1 MRHLDTRVGTDR
13 RGRGRAALQEGW
25 VIANHI
31 LVSFH
36 VAFISSVLAL
46 PAASILKW
54 EVLEFIFV
62 SPETLVSALFMYV
75 SFHLGIALHE
85 LGHFITA
92 ARLNALNEA
101 VLPDVQ
107 RQLRRAFP
115 IRFFYYLKLVLL
127 IPYGK
132 AAGVKREGL
141 NYYPDAPYNLAV
153 AAAGPRA
160 SRNVALVMLPPAVG
174 LLTAGLYLDL
184 EWAILAGRLLL
195 GIGVVSFL
203 DFRLADPGKYRAFN
217 ERERLAQERAESVGV
232 VSGWMEHAPKAKR
245 TMLGG
250 RMQQATHARLGT
262 VSAPWQFRNCGMGG
276 RHTEKE
282 YPESNVSMQEAMF
295 LILGVDSYQE
305 AQELTVRLQNR
316 LKEIIEKE
324 EGCRVMGIGLEGG
337 LAPYIEKGSFPLP
350 EVRLWSMMKQAIA
363 ECGCR
368 PGVDVAIA
376 LDPAMSELEIAYREE
391 FNVPDA
397 VGTYLFW
404 RDKSKTVLDRDGVL
418 DVFVDAITKYEIPL
432 LSIEDGFSEHD
443 HEGWRLLRERLGD
456 RLFIIGDDLVTTND
470 KTIEQAA
477 DQGLINTA
485 LIKANQIGSL
495 YETLLAMLVA
505 LGKDLELVVSHRSKS
520 PNDDMEAQIALAAN
534 SLGLKA
540 GGGANTERLVKYQA
554 VSELLLRLDT
564 DEESSGLR
572 EGEVALVRKI
582 RAYEE
587 PTNAGIPTVGA
598 TAQIWLP
605 SAGVAL
611 ELRGATPLGTSAG
624 SGEAIH
630 LVDATIEYAEHKE
643 IVDRYRAFFKE
654 VEPAVYSFKKTVVEA
669 ELRAQNDDDL
679 TALYVRSKRYGGKG
693 CLNAVDNVYQIIAP
707 AFEGKNAAELTL
719 LELDRSLLNLELR
732 TAKRRGKLAD
742 DAGQDERIS
751 VMQRK
756 QNLGMN
762 GMLSVSL
769 ALGRAVA
776 RVRGLELYELLRE
789 EMLSIIDQLAAHYE
803 VAIEGSHF
811 ADYVAA
817 LRKSAELAKQ
827 AGQPLYEVLRELTG
841 IYREPGSVAER
852 PHARRPAAEAPEA
865 EARPEPPKPA
875 VIRTPPPAPEPAAE
889 HAPHG
894 DSPAV
899 AEAVLEQLAAR
910 LGERYRDDV
919 HHGLHHARDLLSHA
933 RAIASEL
940 DEADK
945 LDWWVLG
952 AAIGLHDVA
961 AAKASHGKEG
971 AQRAQQLLP
980 ELPGSSKR
988 AVERVADAIVLHED
1002 KTADGVARRKQAG
1015 VEAQLL
1021 YDADQL
1027 DAFGPKGVYRYVAA
1041 YTLRNTPLA
1050 RIRDDARRRFETLSF
1065 DATRKLAAEA
1075 YGFTSEFTERLGRE
1089 GAAENDTVG
1098 AAGIVHFIREHV
1110 GEHPSR
1116 IAERALSALSTR
1128 DNGGGEDGAARY
1140 TIEYFRAL
1148 RSAYGAGAPAEAP
1161 SPQALE
1167 PANAT
1172 TAAEL
1177 PQGEQAVLAELDAEL
1192 FAALAGSQPDLTR
1205 ALHAYLASKSRL
1217 GRRERPFGIANN
1229 RVFRGEG
1236 WLVAPYLFGPVLET
1250 HHVRRDAE
1258 TQIVRRKLPPGTIFT
1273 DKLILELAEAS
1284 GTPTDLETPLYVF
1297 DPEQTP
1303 LPQITRIRD
1312 AALLLEKVNDTT
1324 NRNQAVFWLRWLAA
1338 RLCNLS
1344 VKDMLGAKNLQPEIR
1359 DLTRQLTRFLN
1370 SPLRRRLLVLSR
1382 LIVRNL
1388 SSLVGKPNVIDRLW
1402 NDTIDLAEIHIQGSA
1417 IVNELRRTSHHALG
1431 KRTLQI
1437 AEAYLGYLQS
1447 GDTQRLTRLGFGA
1460 PSQAD
1465 LAARSRPGNVEI
1477 LERVIEDLRRLLGTT
1492 QIIARLQEWRELYGE
1507 ALLRCEF
1514 GSSIED
1520 ELAAVLDKGIKEKN
1534 RWVYYHH
1541 LRILSD
1547 KVASFRS
1554 PQGIGTELRA
1564 ALEAAKQ
1571 QKPDDP
1577 GFDAE
1582 QIGGLLQAGVAAFVK
1597 ELRAAHEDE
1606 LVVAL
1611 DDLMQTHQ
1619 SQRFFEVFE
1628 KTRALRKQLVL
1639 LIERGAFDDQRYYLS
1654 QLEGLIEE
1662 MGYLALR
1669 QIASQYQESGVDIEQ
1684 CLEIIRLAALNLRY
1698 AGLFSQELN
1707 DFAAMLADRGRSE
1720 EELLNVL
1727 QYVERVYHKVRQR
1740 VTVPYEKMQARLGL
1754 EPNEL
1759 RLILANMQRTM
1770 HDLNSMVHFADM
1782 AAHYIQDKLDKG
1794 ERIRRSARPTAAQS
1808 GQIVHIS
1815 HRTAIAE
1822 LVDRGEVSL
1831 RERYGAKG
1839 GGLLYIS
1846 YLNLPTRDGFVLP
1859 ADYARASLHRKQ
1871 PERLRA
1877 ELASHLELLERD
1889 VSERQGVV
1897 RQFASGDRPLLLAVR
1912 GGSVFSMPGILSTVV
1927 FVGMNDEVAE
1937 KIAKEGPWRAYD
1949 SYRRFLASYAA
1960 AVWNLDLETHSLVH
1974 KAKQKH
1980 GVRFKQELPWQAMKE
1995 IADESKRILREL
2007 GYGDKLDAI
2016 LADPFAQLT
2025 GAVHAVLDSWESET
2039 ARRFRDLKGIC
2050 HSWNTG
2056 VVVQEMAFGNGKN
2069 EPIEPGMDETEASLT
2084 GVITR
2089 TYPTSAGVRAFEG
2102 EVKFSAAGD
2111 DLVGGTTFSNS
2122 FRPIEDLEQ
2131 LMPMLETRL
2140 KHAVA
2145 KLRRFMGTD
2154 QEVEFT
2160 VERGVLS
2167 ILQTR
2172 RAEAHF
2178 DDATERFLDPGE
2190 PATRGLGV
2198 RGGGFRGFAAFDD
2211 ADLAKLGAID
2221 VRERDD
2227 VDGVLLVIENPIPD
2241 DIPTI
2246 ISAGGLLTARGGST
2260 SHAAVAINGI
2270 EDRDY
2275 SGVVSAINFEVDA
2288 DRHEALIKSESGELL
2303 HRIKKGDIVS
2313 IHGTTGEVYVGS
2325 RRRQRVEPPSP
2336 ALRAARVDDFTK
2348 PL

>member
-1 MRHLDTRVGTDR
+1 MRHMETRLGSDRQR
-13 RGRGRAALQEGW
+13 RGKAALQEGW

-62 SPETLVSALFMYV
+62 STETLVSALFMYV

-92 ARLNALNEA
+92 ARLNALNES

-107 RQLRRAFP
+107 RRMQRAFP

-160 SRNVALVMLPPAVG
+160 SRNVALSMLPPAIG
-174 LLTAGLYLDL
+174 LLAAGLVLDL
-184 EWAILAGRLLL
+184 EWAIYAGRLLL
-195 GIGVVSFL
+195 GVGVVSFL

-217 ERERLAQERAESVGV
+217 ERERLAQEKAKSVGE
-232 VSGWMEHAPKAKR
+232 VSGWMEQAPKAKR
-245 TMLGG
+245 TMLGT
-250 RMQQATHARLGT
+250 RMQQATHPRLGT

-418 DVFVDAITKYEIPL
+418 DVFVDAIQRYEIPL

-470 KTIEQAA
+470 KTIEEAS

-505 LGKDLELVVSHRSKS
+505 LGKGLELVVSHRSKS

-540 GGGANTERLVKYQA
+540 GGGANTERLVKYQS

-564 DEESSGLR
+564 SEESSGLR
-572 EGEVALVRKI
+572 AGEVALVRKI

-598 TAQIWLP
+598 TAEIWLP

-630 LVDATIEYAEHKE
+630 LVDATIEYGEHKE

-654 VEPAVYSFKKTVVEA
+654 VEPGVFSFKKTVVEA
-669 ELRAQNDDDL
+669 ELRAENEDDL
-679 TALYVRSKRYGGKG
+679 TALYLRSRRYGGKG
-693 CLNAVDNVYQIIAP
+693 CLNAVDNVCQIIAS

-719 LELDRSLLNLELR
+719 LELDRTLLNLELR
-732 TAKRRGKLAD
+732 TAKRRGKLTD
-742 DAGQDERIS
+742 DAGKDACIH

-769 ALGRAVA
+769 ALGRAIA
-776 RVRGLELYELLRE
+776 RVRGLQLYELLRE
-789 EMLSIIDQLAAHYE
+789 EMLSIIDQLAAHTG
-803 VAIEGSHF
+803 VSITGSRF
-811 ADYVAA
+811 ADYVTA
-817 LRKSAELAKQ
+817 LREAAERTEKT
-827 AGQPLYEVLRELTG
+827 GQPLYELLRELTG
-841 IYREPGSVAER
+841 IYAEPGQPV
-852 PHARRPAAEAPEA
+852 ARRREA
-865 EARPEPPKPA
+865 EQAPARPEAPRSPE
-875 VIRTPPPAPEPAAE
+875 REPEPA
-889 HAPHG
+889 PVQQ
-894 DSPAV
+894 PAV
-899 AEAVLEQLAAR
+899 ADAVLEQLANR
-910 LGERYRDDV
+910 LGDRYRNDV
-919 HHGLHHARDLLSHA
+919 HHGLHHARDLLAHA
-933 RAIASEL
+933 RRLASEL
-940 DEADK
+940 AVGEE
-945 LDWWVLG
+945 LDWQVLG

-961 AAKASHGKEG
+961 AAQPSHGREG
-971 AQRAQQLLP
+971 AERAQQLLP
-980 ELPGSSKR
+980 ELPGFSQR
-988 AVERVADAIVLHED
+988 AVKRVADAIVLHED
-1002 KTADGVARRKQAG
+1002 KTQDGVQRRKRAG
-1015 VEAQLL
+1015 LEAQLL

-1065 DATRKLAAEA
+1065 DATRELAADS
-1075 YGFTSEFTERLGRE
+1075 YGYTAEFTERLGRE

-1110 GEHPSR
+1110 GEHPAK
-1116 IAERALSALSTR
+1116 IADRALSALSSR
-1128 DNGGGEDGAARY
+1128 QNGEGEDGAARY
-1140 TIEYFRAL
+1140 AIEYFRAL
-1148 RSAYGAGAPAEAP
+1148 RSAYGAGAPAQAPEPEAASETGP
-1161 SPQALE
+1161 APELADAEQAL
-1167 PANAT
+1167 
-1172 TAAEL
+1172 
-1177 PQGEQAVLAELDAEL
+1177 LADLDAEL
-1192 FAALAGSQPDLTR
+1192 HAALCGTSEPDLSR
-1205 ALHAYLASKSRL
+1205 ALHGYLERKSRL
-1217 GRRERPFGIANN
+1217 GSRERPFGIVNN
-1229 RVFRGEG
+1229 RVFRADGS
-1236 WLVAPYLFGPVLET
+1236 LVVPYLFGPSLEV
-1250 HHVRRDAE
+1250 HRVGRDQPTE
-1258 TQIVRRKLPPGTIFT
+1258 IVRRRLPPGTIYT
-1273 DKLILELAEAS
+1273 DALILGLAEAS
-1284 GTPTDLETPLYVF
+1284 GEATDLETPLYVF

-1338 RLCNLS
+1338 RLCNMS

-1359 DLTRQLTRFLN
+1359 DLTKQLTRFLN

-1431 KRTLQI
+1431 RRTLQI
-1437 AEAYLGYLQS
+1437 AEAYLGYLQT
-1447 GDTQRLTRLGFGA
+1447 GDTKALARLGFGA

-1465 LAARSRPGNVEI
+1465 VAARSRPGNLEI
-1477 LERVIEDLRRLLGTT
+1477 LERVIEDLRRLLGTA
-1492 QIIARLQEWRELYGE
+1492 QIVARVQEWRELYAE
-1507 ALLRCEF
+1507 ALMRCEF
-1514 GSSIED
+1514 GSSIDD

-1547 KVASFRS
+1547 KHASFRS
-1554 PQGIGTELRA
+1554 PPGIGAQLRA

-1571 QKPDDP
+1571 KKPDTPD
-1577 GFDAE
+1577 FDADQTSRE
-1582 QIGGLLQAGVAAFVK
+1582 LEAGVRSFVK
-1597 ELRAAHEDE
+1597 ELRAAHQDE
-1606 LVVAL
+1606 LFVAL
-1611 DDLMQTHQ
+1611 DDLMKTHQ
-1619 SQRFFEVFE
+1619 AQRFFEVFE
-1628 KTRALRKQLVL
+1628 KTRALRKQLVA

-1669 QIASQYQESGVDIEQ
+1669 QIASHYQENGVDIEQ
-1684 CLEIIRLAALNLRY
+1684 CLDIIRLAALNLRY

-1770 HDLNSMVHFADM
+1770 HDLNSMVHFADT
-1782 AAHYIQDKLDKG
+1782 AAHYIRDQLDKG
-1794 ERIRRSARPTAAQS
+1794 ERIRRSARPTAQQN
-1808 GQIVHIS
+1808 GHVVHIS
-1815 HRTAIAE
+1815 HRAAIAQ
-1822 LVDRGEVSL
+1822 LVDSGEISL
-1831 RERYGAKG
+1831 RERYGGKG

-1859 ADYARASLHRKQ
+1859 ADYARAAVHKKQ

-1889 VSERQGVV
+1889 VGERQGLG
-1897 RQFASGDRPLLLAVR
+1897 RQFASGDKPLLLAVR

-1927 FVGMNDEVAE
+1927 FVGMNDEIAE
-1937 KIAKEGPWRAYD
+1937 KLAKDGPWRAYD

-1960 AVWNLDLETHSLVH
+1960 AVWDVDLETHSLVD
-1974 KAKQKH
+1974 KAKQHH

-1995 IADESKRILREL
+1995 IATDSKRVLREL
-2007 GYGDKLDAI
+2007 GFGEKLDAI
-2016 LADPFAQLT
+2016 LADPFSQVV
-2025 GAVHAVLDSWESET
+2025 GAVHAVLDSWSSET

-2069 EPIEPGMDETEASLT
+2069 DAIEPGMDETEASLT

-2111 DLVGGTTFSNS
+2111 DLVGGTTFSGS
-2122 FRPIEDLEQ
+2122 FRPIQDLEQ

-2178 DDATERFLDPGE
+2178 DDATERFLEPGE

-2211 ADLAKLGAID
+2211 ADLAELGAVD

-2275 SGVVSAINFEVDA
+2275 AGVVSAMNFEVHA
-2288 DRHEALIKSESGELL
+2288 DRHEALIKSETGEVL

-2325 RRRQRVEPPSP
+2325 RRRQIVTPPAP
-2336 ALRAARVDDFTK
+2336 ALRANRVDDFNQ
-2348 PL
+2348 PLDPHEKQP